1 MHGGRRDNRKKRDD
15 DRRGGVRTPG
25 PGKKL
30 GRPKKMT
37 KHITSYLN
45 QAGDIEVSITL
56 LESGNYAVR
65 VYDVAETL
73 PASRHFKTEEAAKAY
88 AIKCATS
95 GDTDELPF

>member
-1 MHGGRRDNRKKRDD
+1 
-15 DRRGGVRTPG
+15 V
-25 PGKKL
+25 
-30 GRPKKMT
+30 T
-37 KHITSYLN
+37 KHIASYLN
-45 QAGDIEVSITL
+45 QAGDIEVSVTL

-65 VYDVAETL
+65 IYDVDAAERL